1 MIARYALAGLLLMVS
16 QSAFAQQSD
25 SEMAACVDRA
35 NGATDEML
43 DCGKA
48 EIGKWD
54 ARLNAAYQTL
64 LHRESGAGRT
74 ELQTEQKAWLRH
86 HLKETHRLAADPDT
100 GSGAFMLSQGF
111 ELDDI
116 TKRTLALE
124 QRVRDG
130 HG

>member
-1 MIARYALAGLLLMVS
+1 MTLRYVFAGLLLMAT
-16 QSAFAQQSD
+16 QSAYAQSD
-25 SEMAACVDRA
+25 DEMAACVDRT
-35 NGATDEML
+35 NGVSDEML

-48 EIGKWD
+48 EIDKWD
-54 ARLNAAYQTL
+54 VRLNAAYQTL
-64 LHRESGAGRT
+64 LHRESGARRAR
-74 ELQTEQKAWLRH
+74 LQAEQKAWLRH
-86 HLKETHRLAADPDT
+86 HLKETHRIAVDPDT

-124 QRVRDG
+124 QRVREG

>member
-1 MIARYALAGLLLMVS
+1 MTARYALAGLLLMVTPS
-16 QSAFAQQSD
+16 AYAQSVD
-25 SEMAACVDRA
+25 EMSACVDRA
-35 NGATDEML
+35 NGVSEEML

-48 EIGKWD
+48 EIAKWD

-64 LHRESGAGRT
+64 LHRQSGAGRAK
-74 ELQTEQKAWLRH
+74 LQAEQKAWLRH
-86 HLKETHRLAADPDT
+86 HLQETHRLASDPDT

-124 QRVRDG
+124 RRVLDG

>member
-1 MIARYALAGLLLMVS
+1 VIARYALAGLLLMVS

-74 ELQTEQKAWLRH
+74 RLQTEQKAWLRH

>member
-1 MIARYALAGLLLMVS
+1 MIARYALAGLLLMVG
-16 QSAFAQQSD
+16 QSAYAQSD
-25 SEMAACVDRA
+25 DEMAACVDRA

-54 ARLNAAYQTL
+54 ARLNAAYLTL

-74 ELQTEQKAWLRH
+74 RLQTEQKAWLRH

>member
-1 MIARYALAGLLLMVS
+1 MTPKFVLAGVLLLVV
-16 QSAFAQQSD
+16 QSAYAQSD
-25 SEMAACVDRA
+25 DEMAACVAR
-35 NGATDEML
+35 TDGVSDKML
-43 DCGKA
+43 DCGKV
-48 EIGKWD
+48 EIDKWD

-64 LHRESGAGRT
+64 LHRESGAGRAR
-74 ELQTEQKAWLRH
+74 LQAEQKAWLRH
-86 HLKETHRLAADPDT
+86 HLKETHRIAVDPDT

>member
-1 MIARYALAGLLLMVS
+1 MVTPSAYA
-16 QSAFAQQSD
+16 QSVD
-25 SEMAACVDRA
+25 EMSACVDRA
-35 NGATDEML
+35 NGVSEEML

-48 EIGKWD
+48 EIAKWD

-64 LHRESGAGRT
+64 LHRQSGAGRAK
-74 ELQTEQKAWLRH
+74 LQAEQKAWLRH
-86 HLKETHRLAADPDT
+86 HLRETHRLASDPDT

-124 QRVRDG
+124 RRVLDG

>member
-1 MIARYALAGLLLMVS
+1 MVTRHALAGLLLMVS
-16 QSAFAQQSD
+16 QSAYAQSTD
-25 SEMAACVDRA
+25 EMTACVDHA
-35 NGATDEML
+35 DGASDKML

-64 LHRESGAGRT
+64 LHRETGAGRT
-74 ELQTEQKAWLRH
+74 RLQAEQKAWLRH
-86 HLKETHRLAADPDT
+86 HLKETHRLAVDPDT

-124 QRVRDG
+124 QRVRDS